1 MQALPVFTFA
11 NQAGLDMLETTLV
24 ALQDIT
30 LEKIFDDNGRKTL
43 FSEFPQIMQ
52 QVCGFEV
59 QLRFGQNIEGLDMLC
74 WWLSLFYC
82 WNRWLINLTF
92 LFLFTCVGGCRVL
105 CVFKVAYACQ
115 AWEGQSP
122 MRGQWHGRCWMKK
135 KLLTAS
141 ASCSSTGHLSETLD
155 RTEHRI

>member
-74 WWLSLFYC
+74 
-82 WNRWLINLTF
+82 
-92 LFLFTCVGGCRVL
+92 
-105 CVFKVAYACQ
+105 
-115 AWEGQSP
+115 
-122 MRGQWHGRCWMKK
+122 
-135 KLLTAS
+135 
-141 ASCSSTGHLSETLD
+141 
-155 RTEHRI
+155 